1 MTFADLPAQAT
12 VFLDTNVFVYHFSNH
27 PSLFR
32 PCRDLLKRVEDGEV
46 GGVITTHQL
55 SDLAHRLMTIE
66 ACDVHSWPMKGIA
79 GRLKS
84 HPTAVQSLSGFRQA
98 IDEIPRMGVQVIS
111 TTAKLV
117 SSAALISQQTGLLSN
132 DALVV
137 AVMQDLGLVHLA
149 SHDADFD
156 RVAGITRYAPV

>member
-27 PSLFR
+27 PLLFQ
-32 PCRDLLKRVEDGEV
+32 PCRDLLKRVEDGNL
-46 GGVITTHQL
+46 GGIITTHQI

-66 ACDVHSWPMKGIA
+66 ACDVHGWPMKGIA

-84 HPTAVQSLSGFRQA
+84 HPTAVQSLGRFRQA
-98 IDEIPRMGVQVIS
+98 IDEVPKMGVQVVS
-111 TTAKLV
+111 TT
-117 SSAALISQQTGLLSN
+117 AALISAAAAISQQAGLLSN
-132 DALVV
+132 DALIV
-137 AVMQDLGLVHLA
+137 AVMQHLGLVHLA

-156 RVAGITRYAPV
+156 NVAGITRYAPV